1 MEVVKEIF
9 PKLVRVAILPSPGG
23 RRLEL
28 KEMQAA
34 APSLQ
39 IQLHILDVR
48 VAQDLEG
55 AFKEAAKARAGAL
68 DVNADPTGL
77 FNSKQK
83 QIVELAVK
91 NRLPAIYNS
100 SSFANAGGLM
110 SYGANEVENYR
121 RAASYIDKILKGA
134 NPA

>member
-55 AFKEAAKARAGAL
+55 AFKEAAKARAL

-100 SSFANAGGLM
+100 SNFANAGGLM
-110 SYGANEVENYR
+110 SYEQMRLRTIG
-121 RAASYIDKILKGA
+121 GQ
-134 NPA
+134 PATSIRF

>member
-1 MEVVKEIF
+1 
-9 PKLVRVAILPSPGG
+9 
-23 RRLEL
+23 
-28 KEMQAA
+28 MQAA

-83 QIVELAVK
+83 QIVETLHKVK
-91 NRLPAIYNS
+91 NALVELEK
-100 SSFANAGGLM
+100 GL
-110 SYGANEVENYR
+110 E
-121 RAASYIDKILKGA
+121 K
-134 NPA
+134 